1 MKKIFELFKKLF
13 NRKRKKLFNRKRKA
27 RTKKEKIKKT
37 KKVDFY
43 KQTTPLLIVLLGVI
57 ILICG
62 AIDGLQY
69 FGFVSIPLIIGGVF
83 WYDHNEK
90 ANEWKFVRLA
100 RKLELLEKAFEEL
113 DCNTQDEF
121 RICKKRIGEQENRKC
136 QTTKCQVIAP
146 QGWIDEQ
153 KGENRDGSTIN

>member
-1 MKKIFELFKKLF
+1 MKKIFELFKKLFKKLF

-90 ANEWKFVRLA
+90 ANEWQYL
-100 RKLELLEKAFEEL
+100 KLIKRYNSLKNDFDSLECITRSTVE
-113 DCNTQDEF
+113 
-121 RICKKRIGEQENRKC
+121 KC
-136 QTTKCQVIAP
+136 SSR
-146 QGWIDEQ
+146 IDEIDKYKKQ
-153 KGENRDGSTIN
+153 NIKGQIIYKKGSADKE